1 MGKLQEFS
9 VVFNNNVDVFQNGQ
23 WVCGQVVVNLNEAM
37 KMRGIRLKFKGHAY
51 VHWTEE
57 HGSGDNRH
65 TESYSASE
73 TYFEHKVTIYGKGVR
88 LKFHGHAYVHWTE
101 QHSTGSGKNRRTTTR
116 HYSASETYFQQ
127 KVTLFGKDEGQ
138 SGDNPTLPAGRH
150 VFPFQYQ
157 LPQQGLPCSFEGAHG
172 YVRYYLKGTIDKPWK
187 FDHTVKRAFTVLD
200 MYDLNEEPTALT
212 PMSGQKSKM
221 LCCLCC
227 ASGPIELQAQTD
239 RTAYCP
245 GETVQ
250 IRGTL
255 ENNANEEVTR
265 VSAKLIQHVSFHA
278 TSKSRSSSSTLSK
291 TECQGCAEGQSSQ
304 VEMGL
309 TVPAIPPSSLRYCS
323 IIDIDYTLEISGHI
337 GGAHTS
343 MDMNFPIKIGFIPLR
358 SYYPSPPS
366 FPAPPAAYPAAPYP
380 PGPDAAYPPPAGLP
394 YPHLVVQPYPPGG
407 DAASPLP
414 GGYPS
419 APPAGMMPS
428 APPPVQPVAGAPGL
442 PPPSYAECETG
453 KANIKDSEDSE
464 YTMGNMDFAPKYTYY
479 DWSKHPQV

>member
-9 VVFNNNVDVFQNGQ
+9 IVFNNNVDVFQNGQ
-23 WVCGQVVVNLNEAM
+23 WVCGQVVVNLNEGM
-37 KMRGIRLKFKGHAY
+37 KMR
-51 VHWTEE
+51 
-57 HGSGDNRH
+57 
-65 TESYSASE
+65 
-73 TYFEHKVTIYGKGVR
+73 GVR

-101 QHSTGSGKNRRTTTR
+101 RHSTGSGKNRRTTTR
-116 HYSASETYFQQ
+116 HYSASETYFQH
-127 KVTLFGKDEGQ
+127 KVTLFGKAEGQ

-172 YVRYYLKGTIDKPWK
+172 YVRYYIKGTIDKPWK

-212 PMSGQKSKM
+212 PMAGQKSKM

-227 ASGPIELQAQTD
+227 ASGPIELQVQTD

-250 IRGTL
+250 MRGTV
-255 ENNANEEVTR
+255 ENNANEEVTH
-265 VSAKLIQHVSFHA
+265 VSAKLIQVVSFHA

-291 TECQGCAEGQSSQ
+291 TECRGCAEGQSSQ
-304 VEMGL
+304 VEMSL

-323 IIDIDYTLEISGHI
+323 IIDIDYALEISGHI
-337 GGAHTS
+337 SGAHTS
-343 MDMNFPIKIGFIPLR
+343 MDMKFPIKIGFVPLR

-366 FPAPPAAYPAAPYP
+366 FPAPPAAPYP
-380 PGPDAAYPPPAGLP
+380 LGTDAAYPPGAGATYPPAGGM
-394 YPHLVVQPYPPGG
+394 PYPPAG
-407 DAASPLP
+407 DAAYPP
-414 GGYPS
+414 AGGYPS
-419 APPAGMMPS
+419 APPMGVMPS
-428 APPPVQPVAGAPGL
+428 APPPVMPVAGAPGL
-442 PPPSYAECETG
+442 PPPSYAECQTG

-479 DWSKHPQV
+479 DWSKHPAV

>member
-9 VVFNNNVDVFQNGQ
+9 VMFNNNVDVFQNGQ
-23 WVCGQVVVNLNEAM
+23 WVCGQVVVNLNEGM
-37 KMRGIRLKFKGHAY
+37 KMR
-51 VHWTEE
+51 
-57 HGSGDNRH
+57 
-65 TESYSASE
+65 
-73 TYFEHKVTIYGKGVR
+73 GVR

-101 QHSTGSGKNRRTTTR
+101 RHSTGSGKNRRTTTR
-116 HYSASETYFQQ
+116 HYSASETYFQH
-127 KVTLFGKDEGQ
+127 KVTLFGKAEGQ

-172 YVRYYLKGTIDKPWK
+172 YVRYYIKGTIDKPWK

-200 MYDLNEEPTALT
+200 MYDLNQEPTALT
-212 PMSGQKSKM
+212 PMAGQKSKM

-227 ASGPIELQAQTD
+227 ASGPIELQVQTD

-250 IRGTL
+250 MRGNV
-255 ENNANEEVTR
+255 ENNANEKVTH
-265 VSAKLIQHVSFHA
+265 VTAKLIQVVSFHA

-304 VEMGL
+304 VQMSL

-323 IIDIDYTLEISGHI
+323 IIDIDYALEISGHI
-337 GGAHTS
+337 DGAHTS
-343 MDMNFPIKIGFIPLR
+343 MDMTFPIKIGFIPLR
-358 SYYPSPPS
+358 SYYPSAPS
-366 FPAPPAAYPAAPYP
+366 FPAPPAAPAAPYP
-380 PGPDAAYPPPAGLP
+380 PGADAAYPPAAGM
-394 YPHLVVQPYPPGG
+394 PYPPVG
-407 DAASPLP
+407 DAAYPP
-414 GGYPS
+414 AGGYPS
-419 APPAGMMPS
+419 APPVGVMPS
-428 APPPVQPVAGAPGL
+428 APPPVLPIAGAPGL
-442 PPPSYAECETG
+442 PPPSYAECQTG

-479 DWSKHPQV
+479 DWSKHPPV